1 MMINHEYSAE
11 NKMISIM
18 IIVAMMIN
26 MLIIVV
32 MMILDNDDYDIA
44 DIDDAVQC

>member
-1 MMINHEYSAE
+1 MINHEYSAG

-18 IIVAMMIN
+18 IIV
-26 MLIIVV
+26 VK
-32 MMILDNDDYDIA
+32 MILDNDDYDIA